1 MPGFTDVC
9 LHRFAGRRGESS
21 PQALW
26 SWWAVFVVDIAIVFV
41 AAVVIAVVVDDVV
54 KAIVFVVLHWKI
66 IIVVLLLS
74 SFSSRFWQLSS
85 TPNQVSAQLT
95 LVVGTQTKREHRS
108 KFANTL
114 LCRHKI
120 WKYIVIPCHKTNR
133 NHIYNNPCLVSRHLH
148 VLTISLS
155 RWPWGFLVSTSTTR
169 FQ

>member
-9 LHRFAGRRGESS
+9 LHRFSGRRGESS

-26 SWWAVFVVDIAIVFV
+26 SRWAVFVVDIAIVFV
-41 AAVVIAVVVDDVV
+41 AAAVVVVVVVDDVV
-54 KAIVFVVLHWKI
+54 TAIVFVVLHWKI

-74 SFSSRFWQLSS
+74 PFSPQFWQLSS
-85 TPNQVSAQLT
+85 SPNQVSAQLT

-120 WKYIVIPCHKTNR
+120 WKYIVT
-133 NHIYNNPCLVSRHLH
+133 VSQNWQRLHLH
-148 VLTISLS
+148 LS
-155 RWPWGFLVSTSTTR
+155 MFGTYSIKTSSCVVNITE
-169 FQ
+169 